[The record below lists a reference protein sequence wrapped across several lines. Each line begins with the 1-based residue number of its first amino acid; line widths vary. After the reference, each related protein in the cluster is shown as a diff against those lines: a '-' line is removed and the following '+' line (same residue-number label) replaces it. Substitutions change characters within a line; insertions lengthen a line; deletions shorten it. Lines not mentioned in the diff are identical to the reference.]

1 MDWRLSLALVIAV
14 WGIQGVLLKLAAR
27 TNTFSALVF
36 IGLGSLIA
44 FALVAALSGI
54 NVQSENALP
63 AVTAGFLGVLGLALY
78 VYTLKSANVSIVA
91 PLAQLNVA
99 VTVILGVF
107 LLGEQLKIT
116 QVAGIFLALLA
127 LFLLTL

>member
-27 TNTFSALVF
+27 TNMFSALVF
-36 IGLGSLIA
+36 IGLGSLVA
-44 FALVAALSGI
+44 FALVAALSGVE
-54 NVQSENALP
+54 VQSESALP
-63 AVTAGFLGVLGLALY
+63 AVAAGFLGVVGLALY
-78 VYTLKSANVSIVA
+78 VYTLRSANVSIVA

-99 VTVILGVF
+99 VTVLLGVF

-116 QVAGIFLALLA
+116 QVAGIVLALLA